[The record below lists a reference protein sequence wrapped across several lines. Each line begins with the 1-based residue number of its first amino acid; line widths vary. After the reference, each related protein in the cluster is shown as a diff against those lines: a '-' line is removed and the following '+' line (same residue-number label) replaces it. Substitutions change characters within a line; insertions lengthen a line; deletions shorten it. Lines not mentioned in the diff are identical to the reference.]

1 MSHSIISWAP
11 FQNEEAAYAFIESCL
26 WPKGPV
32 CPHCGATTKIK
43 LLKGKSHRI
52 GLYKCYVCEKPFTV
66 KMGTIFEKSHVELR
80 LWLQAMY
87 LMASSKKGISSNQL
101 HRTLGVT
108 LKTAWFMSHR
118 IREAMR
124 TGDLVPFGV
133 NGGDV
138 ESDETFIW
146 NESGA
151 EIKTGTGHKR
161 KVLALIDRDTKTSK
175 SFVVDS
181 INAKTLVP
189 ILKENIDKEA
199 RVLTDE
205 AGQYKY
211 LKDDFADHQVVCHRR
226 GEYVSAEDKGIHVN
240 CCENF
245 FSIFKRGMKGVYQH
259 CKKEHLHRYLAEFD
273 FRYNNRC
280 GKGVEDVER
289 AENLLRG
296 VVGRR
301 LTYRMS
307 GMQA

>member
-1 MSHSIISWAP
+1 
-11 FQNEEAAYAFIESCL
+11 
-26 WPKGPV
+26 
-32 CPHCGATTKIK
+32 
-43 LLKGKSHRI
+43 
-52 GLYKCYVCEKPFTV
+52 
-66 KMGTIFEKSHVELR
+66 MGTIFEKSHVPLR

-87 LMASSKKGISSNQL
+87 LMASSKKGVSSNQL

-138 ESDETFIW
+138 ESDETFLW
-146 NESGA
+146 NEPGA

-161 KVLALIDRDTKTSK
+161 KVLALIDRDTQTAK

-199 RVLTDE
+199 RMLTDE

-211 LKDDFADHQVVCHRR
+211 LKDGFADHRVVCHRR

-259 CKKEHLHRYLAEFD
+259 CAKHHLHRYLAEFD

-280 GKGVEDVER
+280 GKGIEDVQR
-289 AENLLRG
+289 AEILLRG
-296 VVGRR
+296 VIGRR
-301 LTYRMS
+301 LTYQTTNQQS
-307 GMQA
+307 GVFE